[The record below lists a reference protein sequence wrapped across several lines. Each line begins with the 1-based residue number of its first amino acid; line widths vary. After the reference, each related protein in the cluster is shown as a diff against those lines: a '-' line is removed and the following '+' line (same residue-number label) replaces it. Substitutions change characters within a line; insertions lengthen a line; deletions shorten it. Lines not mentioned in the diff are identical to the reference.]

1 MRHRA
6 YHRRA
11 KQKRMTTFRPKYIT
25 FDCYGTLIDFQIGA
39 MTRTLLAAQIDAAR
53 MPAFLTDFS
62 AYRFDEALNP
72 WQPYADLIK
81 MALRRCCRR
90 WGLPAQD
97 ATAQQI
103 YAAIPTWGPHPDVP
117 AALTTLAK
125 EFPLVI
131 LSNAS
136 NNQIP
141 HNVAKL
147 GAPFHAVYTAE
158 RARAYKP
165 RLEAFEYMIDE
176 LGCDPAELLHVSSSL
191 RYDLLSAYDVGI
203 RHCAYIER
211 GHGPSTTYYGYPTLK
226 DLSELPTLVG
236 LG

>member
-1 MRHRA
+1 MA
-6 YHRRA
+6 A
-11 KQKRMTTFRPKYIT
+11 FRPKFIT
-25 FDCYGTLIDFQIGA
+25 FDCYGTLINFQIGV

-53 MPAFLTDFS
+53 MPAFLADFS
-62 AYRFDEALNP
+62 AYRLDETLGP

-81 MALRRCCRR
+81 RALQRACRR
-90 WGLPAQD
+90 WGLPTYDEVA
-97 ATAQQI
+97 ARL
-103 YAAIPTWGPHPDVP
+103 YAAIPTWGPHLDVP
-117 AALTTLAK
+117 LVLATLAQ

-136 NNQIP
+136 DNQIH

-158 RARAYKP
+158 QAQAYKP
-165 RLEAFEYMIDE
+165 RLQAFEYMIDQ
-176 LGCDPAELLHVSSSL
+176 LGCAPADLLHVSSSL
-191 RYDLLSAYDVGI
+191 RYDLMAAYDVGI

-211 GHGPSTTYYGYPTLK
+211 GHGPSTTYYGYPTLQ
-226 DLSELPTLVG
+226 DLGELPALVG